1 MYRFLLK
8 IIPDN
13 FSINH
18 VHEDQDYYK
27 FYNELDLRASL
38 NINSEQLATTISKQ
52 TMSIRIILYSFSI

>member
-1 MYRFLLK
+1 MYRVLLK

-13 FSINH
+13 LSINH
-18 VHEDQDYYK
+18 VHKHQDYYK
-27 FYNELDLRASL
+27 SNNELELRASL